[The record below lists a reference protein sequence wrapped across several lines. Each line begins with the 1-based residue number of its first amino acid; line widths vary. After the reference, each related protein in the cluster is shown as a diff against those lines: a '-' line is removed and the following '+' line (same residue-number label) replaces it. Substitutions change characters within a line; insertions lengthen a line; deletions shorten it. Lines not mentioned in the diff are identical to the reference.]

1 MNKILVV
8 LLLALTFGANA
19 QRKSDHLYL
28 QGSVLGYSYNP
39 KTTIFKKDQIDLEG
53 SLKGVKVRLLS
64 DGKSIKS
71 QTTNTSGEFSFF
83 IPLGKTY
90 ELSYSKS
97 GYGTSVIDLDLTSIP
112 EAIAEGGVHLSN
124 FELLLNSYDSKK
136 PADNGVSYGKI
147 YYDNAKKRFLFKAYE
162 FDRKEALFKKLE
174 DNAPVNILKTSLSK
188 NDNLNKKPFSSS
200 GTDYSDDDFTV
211 TDSVE
216 EAEINASNINIK
228 ELINSHPSYSAIVK
242 SKFNEITNWDELT
255 EEDLSIRATEIDKAL
270 AQLQIDKESAVTE
283 TDFLLIEIQE
293 QQLKSAQ
300 NQLEAAQLYID
311 EQEAKLKA
319 KNAFNYALIGIIVIV
334 LALAFV
340 LFKRYKEKIAINKE
354 LAAKNK
360 KITDSINYAQRIQRS
375 VLLAPVQVKEILPE
389 SFIYYQPLHIV
400 SGDFYWISK
409 VKNKVVFAAIDCTGH
424 GVPGA
429 FMSMIANTLM
439 NKIIIEQEITNPGKI
454 LQALHEGVVK
464 ALHQE
469 EDEYLSQDGMDMS
482 ICVMNPSANKLKFAG
497 AMNGG
502 YIVRNGEIIQLEPTI
517 HGVGGFVKRR
527 KKREIDFEVTEMDL
541 LKNDMIYLFSDGYM
555 DQFGGNDGEKFNLTR
570 FKNVLLSIS
579 EQSADDQKIALET
592 VLKQWKGEHPQIDDI
607 LVMGVR
613 N

>member
-39 KTTIFKKDQIDLEG
+39 KTTIFKKDQIDIEG

-97 GYGTSVIDLDLTSIP
+97 AYGTSVIDLDLTSIP

-200 GTDYSDDDFTV
+200 GSDYSDDDFTV

-228 ELINSHPSYSAIVK
+228 ELINSHPSYSAIVT
-242 SKFNEITNWDELT
+242 SKFNEINNWDELT

-293 QQLKSAQ
+293 QQLRSAQ
-300 NQLEAAQLYID
+300 NQLEAAQLYIE

-389 SFIYYQPLHIV
+389 SFIFYQPLHIV

-482 ICVMNPSANKLKFAG
+482 ICVMSPSANKLKFAG

-541 LKNDMIYLFSDGYM
+541 VKNDMIYLFSDGYM